1 MEKSVL
7 NRDEYFQVVL
17 MFLNLDYSNSY
28 GVNNDRKR
36 QE

>member
-1 MEKSVL
+1 MEKLVL

-28 GVNNDRKR
+28 KVNNDR
-36 QE
+36 

>member
-7 NRDEYFQVVL
+7 NRDEYSQVVL

-28 GVNNDRKR
+28 RVNNDR
-36 QE
+36 

>member
-7 NRDEYFQVVL
+7 NRDEYFQMVL

-28 GVNNDRKR
+28 KVNNDR
-36 QE
+36 